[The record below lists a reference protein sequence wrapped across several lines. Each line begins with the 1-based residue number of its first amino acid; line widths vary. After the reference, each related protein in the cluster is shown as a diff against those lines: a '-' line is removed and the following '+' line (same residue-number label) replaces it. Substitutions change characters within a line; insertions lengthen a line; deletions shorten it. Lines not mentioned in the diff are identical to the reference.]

1 MYTLM
6 TKLRAEGKKLVILE
20 NGWAGG
26 WSFVCVVNPKIRVPE
41 GERGLEFMRN
51 FIRRTGRAAAR
62 SSHKKSLPPPQRDQR
77 AQTSESSPFTR
88 GFVGFL
94 SYDLGEKWMLGSR
107 MDRRTIC
114 QPPSAHFVYTDEVF
128 GFKNK
133 QLELNSQISA
143 AAETRGSAP
152 KSNLSRRQYFG
163 KIKQIKKYL
172 YDGETYQ
179 VNFSQK
185 FSAPYRGDALNLY
198 GKMTKIN
205 PSPFQFFMASPS
217 GLYDWAI
224 ISNSPER
231 LFRIQNLPKGKIIEN
246 RPIKGTA
253 PRGKTAAEDKKN
265 VERMLASAKEKAELE
280 MIVDL
285 ERNDLGKICKPG
297 TVEVNENRVVEKY
310 SHVFHTVSN
319 VCGVLRSD
327 CDFLDA
333 LHALFPGGSVTGC
346 PKKRTMEII
355 RKLEGESRGIYCGSA
370 GFIDLSGECDF
381 NIMIRTLWFDK
392 KRGKIAFRSGGGI
405 VVDSDPTKEYEET
418 LHKSQAFINVLC
430 SE

>member
-1 MYTLM
+1 M
-6 TKLRAEGKKLVILE
+6 
-20 NGWAGG
+20 
-26 WSFVCVVNPKIRVPE
+26 PK
-41 GERGLEFMRN
+41 
-51 FIRRTGRAAAR
+51 
-62 SSHKKSLPPPQRDQR
+62 
-77 AQTSESSPFTR
+77 
-88 GFVGFL
+88 
-94 SYDLGEKWMLGSR
+94 
-107 MDRRTIC
+107 
-114 QPPSAHFVYTDEVF
+114 
-128 GFKNK
+128 
-133 QLELNSQISA
+133 
-143 AAETRGSAP
+143 RGSAP

-231 LFRIQNLPKGKIIEN
+231 LFRIQNLPKGKIIET

-327 CDFLDA
+327 CDFWTR
-333 LHALFPGGSVTGC
+333 FM
-346 PKKRTMEII
+346 R
-355 RKLEGESRGIYCGSA
+355 
-370 GFIDLSGECDF
+370 FSG
-381 NIMIRTLWFDK
+381 
-392 KRGKIAFRSGGGI
+392 
-405 VVDSDPTKEYEET
+405 
-418 LHKSQAFINVLC
+418 VL
-430 SE
+430 